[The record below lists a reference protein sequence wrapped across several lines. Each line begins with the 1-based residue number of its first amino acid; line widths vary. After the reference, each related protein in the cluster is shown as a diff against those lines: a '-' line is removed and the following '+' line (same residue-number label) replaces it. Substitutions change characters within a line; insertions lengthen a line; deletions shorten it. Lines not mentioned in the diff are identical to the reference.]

1 MLKTK
6 VVILTM
12 VSMFSMSHAQF
23 LDDDIAAI
31 ERIQN
36 QKYREQQQA
45 QKAAAARQAK
55 INAERAAK
63 QAKIDAERAAR
74 QAKIDAENEAR
85 KIKMDHR
92 DDENYELEMEIK
104 RMELM
109 ARKKE
114 LEQKA
119 RNYDLDFQ
127 VESAQ
132 AERQAAIEKARLKQA
147 DAFIEE
153 ELAAQRTRRDVL
165 QSEADATRNV
175 SEGVKSNLS
184 KKGFFE
190 KE

>member
-6 VVILTM
+6 VVILTI

>member
-36 QKYREQQQA
+36 KKYREQQQA
-45 QKAAAARQAK
+45 QKVAAARQAK